1 MQRVCQVKRE
11 ITPEIL
17 VILCT
22 YISGGLGWQLAAFSV
37 ASVCITQA
45 PITLPDG
52 NFGIGQ
58 LSCSLDRRYRLF
70 HNSRLPS
77 YLRQNP
83 TWSLCLRRCSGDNA
97 TYQKHLSTLLTLL
110 QLTLE
115 HSRLFWLGLHCF

>member
-1 MQRVCQVKRE
+1 MKYIGHSSKVKSLVKARSKLSDLAPLTLDPDPVTLSRQQLRPDTKVQLVCQRE

-22 YISGGLGWQLAAFSV
+22 YIPGGRGWQLAAFSV

-45 PITLPDG
+45 PITLLDG
-52 NFGIGQ
+52 DFGIGQ

-77 YLRQNP
+77 
-83 TWSLCLRRCSGDNA
+83 
-97 TYQKHLSTLLTLL
+97 
-110 QLTLE
+110 
-115 HSRLFWLGLHCF
+115 